1 MTCGNCKENRDQ
13 HKIQNSSDLKAKCI
27 HKKTTP
33 SMKKSDDVIPAAP
46 DGGYAWVI
54 LACSFYSSFCME
66 GLIGSFGLLLP
77 SLMREFKASA
87 AVVSILNST
96 LIGIFLVLGYFSSLL
111 IKRYGTRAVIFWG
124 ACFYSLGLFC
134 SFFAP
139 NILVLFVTYGLL
151 CGVGIGMIFV
161 PSIMIVN
168 QYFDRKRSLANG
180 ILTSGSGIGLLVM
193 SPIIERSVESYGWR
207 GSLLIYSCFTLQLC
221 VCACLMRPVKAFNNQ
236 VQKNNE
242 KVNEEQISPLVM
254 KPYERENY
262 DARYA
267 SMSFLRNRNSFIE
280 SCSTLSLPMLFGSH
294 LSVNKPNESIDVR
307 ELERTETQL
316 SQTCTLPPF
325 IRSKPFIFITI
336 GCLLTQMGQF
346 IPLIFIGDY
355 GNHVG
360 VSSKDIS
367 IILSIFGV
375 ANTLGRFF
383 AGLIAN
389 IGRFS
394 HLTICSVGLILS
406 AVACFLFFLCTTF
419 STLLG
424 FAITYGFFIGF
435 FPPMQPLMIMDYL
448 GLDQLTAGFG
458 FVTMLKAPAAF
469 IGPPFAGALLEMTG
483 NYETVNGLAGIVFT
497 LAVCAQM
504 FALCWDPHVKKSPQD
519 AELEV

>member
-1 MTCGNCKENRDQ
+1 
-13 HKIQNSSDLKAKCI
+13 
-27 HKKTTP
+27 
-33 SMKKSDDVIPAAP
+33 
-46 DGGYAWVI
+46 
-54 LACSFYSSFCME
+54 
-66 GLIGSFGLLLP
+66 
-77 SLMREFKASA
+77 
-87 AVVSILNST
+87 
-96 LIGIFLVLGYFSSLL
+96 
-111 IKRYGTRAVIFWG
+111 
-124 ACFYSLGLFC
+124 
-134 SFFAP
+134 
-139 NILVLFVTYGLL
+139 
-151 CGVGIGMIFV
+151 MIFV

-367 IILSIFGV
+367 IILSIFGMKRYSV
-375 ANTLGRFF
+375 FLWH
-383 AGLIAN
+383 IAN
-389 IGRFS
+389 WY
-394 HLTICSVGLILS
+394 V
-406 AVACFLFFLCTTF
+406 CFL
-419 STLLG
+419 
-424 FAITYGFFIGF
+424 I
-435 FPPMQPLMIMDYL
+435 MIIVMCIS
-448 GLDQLTAGFG
+448 
-458 FVTMLKAPAAF
+458 FVWQA
-469 IGPPFAGALLEMTG
+469 
-483 NYETVNGLAGIVFT
+483 
-497 LAVCAQM
+497 
-504 FALCWDPHVKKSPQD
+504 
-519 AELEV
+519 

>member
-1 MTCGNCKENRDQ
+1 MTCENCTGNKEQ
-13 HKIQNSSDLKAKCI
+13 LQIQTHSDLKANGT
-27 HKKTTP
+27 HKKIKLSTEDH
-33 SMKKSDDVIPAAP
+33 DDVIPAAP

-54 LACSFYSSFCME
+54 LASSFYCSFCME

-77 SLMREFKASA
+77 SLMREFKVSA
-87 AVVSILNST
+87 AVISMLNST
-96 LIGIFLVLGYFSSLL
+96 LIGIFLVLGYISSLI
-111 IKRYGTRAVIFWG
+111 IKRYRTRAIMFWG

-139 NILVLFVTYGLL
+139 NILVLFVSYGLL
-151 CGVGIGMIFV
+151 CGIGVGMLFL

-168 QYFDRKRSLANG
+168 EYFDRKRSLANG

-193 SPIIERSVESYGWR
+193 SPIIERSVEAYGWR

-221 VCACLMRPVKAFNNQ
+221 VCACLMRPVKAFKNQ
-236 VQKNNE
+236 VQKNSE
-242 KVNEEQISPLVM
+242 KRIEEQISPLVT
-254 KPYERENY
+254 KVDDRENI
-262 DARYA
+262 DSRYA
-267 SMSFLRNRNSFIE
+267 SMPFLRNRNSFIE

-294 LSVNKPNESIDVR
+294 LSFNKARESID
-307 ELERTETQL
+307 LEESEKQR
-316 SQTCTLPPF
+316 SKTCALPPF

-360 VSSKDIS
+360 VSSEDIS

-394 HLTICSVGLILS
+394 HLAICNIGLFLS

-419 STLLG
+419 STLMG

-448 GLDQLTAGFG
+448 GLDQLTAGYG

-483 NYETVNGLAGIVFT
+483 NYTTVNGLAGIIFT
-497 LAVCAQM
+497 LAVCAQL
-504 FALCWDPHVKKSPQD
+504 FALCWEPHVKKCPED
-519 AELEV
+519 AELDV